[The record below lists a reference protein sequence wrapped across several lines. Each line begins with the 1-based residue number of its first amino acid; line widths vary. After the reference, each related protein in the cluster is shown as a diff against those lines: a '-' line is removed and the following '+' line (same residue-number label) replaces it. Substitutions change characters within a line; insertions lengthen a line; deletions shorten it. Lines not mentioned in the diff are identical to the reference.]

1 MENAF
6 FTWIV
11 NHTDKKYTVIGAMS
25 AEQEQNLVSLI
36 ANLKKENGID
46 LNRSS
51 FNMDV
56 SFNEQQYSYEDIKD
70 FQFVPAN
77 ELIKNYNFINIEDTF
92 NV

>member
-1 MENAF
+1 
-6 FTWIV
+6 
-11 NHTDKKYTVIGAMS
+11 MS